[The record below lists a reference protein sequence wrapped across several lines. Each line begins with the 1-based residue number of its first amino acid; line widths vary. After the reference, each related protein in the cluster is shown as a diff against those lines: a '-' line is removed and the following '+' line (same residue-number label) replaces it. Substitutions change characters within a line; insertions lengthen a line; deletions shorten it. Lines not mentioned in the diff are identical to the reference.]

1 MRLSDTALGLLVAAF
16 GAALVFAAL
25 QLPGV
30 RGQQFGAGFFP
41 AIVGGLAVLA
51 GFGIAAGGWRRG
63 GPAVVTAAW
72 LRDPWALINIAIL
85 AGSIALFALV
95 GDRVGFLPFAAAL
108 IWLVQWR
115 MGTAPLRAALIA
127 VPGAVLFQLLFA
139 KLLRV
144 PLPQGMLAG
153 WL

>member
-1 MRLSDTALGLLVAAF
+1 MRLNDTALGLLVAAL
-16 GAALVFAAL
+16 GAALLVAAL

-30 RGQQFGAGFFP
+30 RGQAFGAGFFP
-41 AIVGGLAVLA
+41 SIIGGLVVMA
-51 GFGIAAGGWRRG
+51 GLGIAAGGWRRG
-63 GPAVVTAAW
+63 GPVLTTAAW
-72 LRDPWALINIAIL
+72 LREPWALTNIGIL

-115 MGTAPLRAALIA
+115 MGAAPLRAAVIA
-127 VPGAVLFQLLFA
+127 APGAVLFQLLFA

-144 PLPQGMLAG
+144 PLPQGVLAG